1 MANPASDSSEGIEFM
16 SGTTVSHRGDTAK
29 KLAVAGA
36 LLAAGVALIGRGAF
50 SSWTSAVA
58 GGPQA
63 VTTGTVNI
71 ALGVTGAATN
81 RLNVN
86 ATGIAPGDTIQR
98 SVDLSNG
105 GTINLASITLGMSVT
120 GTSTVLDSDA
130 SNGLAVDVKSCT
142 VPWTEAG
149 TSPAFTYTCGGG
161 GTQAT
166 VLTST
171 PVATLKAT
179 PSSLGAVS
187 SLTAAGRDHLVVT
200 LTMPSAATIG
210 QGLTSTLN
218 FNFTGTQRAGQAG

>member
-86 ATGIAPGDTIQR
+86 ATGIAPGDKI
-98 SVDLSNG
+98 
-105 GTINLASITLGMSVT
+105 
-120 GTSTVLDSDA
+120 
-130 SNGLAVDVKSCT
+130 
-142 VPWTEAG
+142 
-149 TSPAFTYTCGGG
+149 
-161 GTQAT
+161 
-166 VLTST
+166 
-171 PVATLKAT
+171 
-179 PSSLGAVS
+179 
-187 SLTAAGRDHLVVT
+187 GRAHV
-200 LTMPSAATIG
+200 
-210 QGLTSTLN
+210 
-218 FNFTGTQRAGQAG
+218 